1 MVEDGT
7 KKGGRSKE
15 MAEGRRYCGWSRFRC
30 CFLILLLIATVFFY
44 FGDRSVEW
52 VPSLDRASKWLA
64 EFRGGSASRSGS
76 TKTSSEVVSLNS
88 TDFTID
94 AHETASA
101 NSTDHQT
108 SLINSTQQAIKLNPT
123 HNETTSITSA
133 LTIITN
139 LITEVKADLA
149 TPPPYV
155 SPGPYHVEYPSEYIF
170 ILDEPEKCREQN
182 PFLVLMVP
190 VAPYNM
196 EARGAVRSTWGSERQ
211 VLGKEVRLFFLLGLP
226 SGEETEQLQEKVL
239 QESKEHQD
247 LLQSDFIDSYKN
259 LTIKTM
265 VMMEWLSSRCP
276 NASYAMK
283 IDSDMFLNV
292 NTLVNML
299 LHAPKQNYMTGL
311 VAQWGAVLRDPNSK
325 WYLPNEVFPEL
336 VYPPYALGLGYVF
349 TLDLPRKLVEASS
362 HVKAVYIEDVY
373 LGLCMRHLGIRP
385 TDPPNGNLFQ
395 VFPVAY
401 DRCTY
406 SRLIATTTYSITHQ
420 VNAWKDL
427 HKPGPT
433 C

>member
-15 MAEGRRYCGWSRFRC
+15 MVEGRRYCGWSRFRC
-30 CFLILLLIATVFFY
+30 CFLVLLLIATVFFY

-52 VPSLDRASKWLA
+52 VPSLDKASKWWA
-64 EFRGGSASRSGS
+64 ELRGGSVSRSGS
-76 TKTSSEVVSLNS
+76 TNTSSEAVSLNS
-88 TDFTID
+88 TGFTID

-101 NSTDHQT
+101 NSTDRQT
-108 SLINSTQQAIKLNPT
+108 SRIHSTQQAIELNTT
-123 HNETTSITSA
+123 HHETSSITSA

-139 LITEVKADLA
+139 LITEVKAVLA

-170 ILDEPEKCREQN
+170 ILDEAQKCREQN

-190 VAPYNM
+190 VAPYNRD
-196 EARGAVRSTWGSERQ
+196 AREAVRRTWGSERQ
-211 VLGKEVRLFFLLGLP
+211 VLGREVRLFFLLGLP

-299 LHAPKQNYMTGL
+299 LHAPTQNYQTGL
-311 VAQWGAVLRDPNSK
+311 VAQWAAVLRDHNSK
-325 WYLPNEVFPEL
+325 WYLPKEVFPEP

-349 TLDLPRKLVEASS
+349 TLDLPRKLVEASR

-373 LGLCMRHLGIRP
+373 LGLCMRQLGIRP
-385 TDPPNGNLFQ
+385 TDPPSGNLFH

-406 SRLIATTTYSITHQ
+406 SRLIATTTHSITHQ
-420 VNAWKDL
+420 VNAWTDL
-427 HKPGPT
+427 HKPGPP

>member
-7 KKGGRSKE
+7 KKGGRSQE
-15 MAEGRRYCGWSRFRC
+15 MAEGGRCCWSGFRC
-30 CFLILLLIATVFFY
+30 RFLILLVTVAAILFFTNHQSAECVPRWWAEY
-44 FGDRSVEW
+44 HGHSVN
-52 VPSLDRASKWLA
+52 
-64 EFRGGSASRSGS
+64 
-76 TKTSSEVVSLNS
+76 TSSEVVSLNS

-123 HNETTSITSA
+123 HNETSSITSA

-196 EARGAVRSTWGSERQ
+196 EAREAVRSTWGSERQ
-211 VLGKEVRLFFLLGLP
+211 VLGKEVCLFFLLGLP
-226 SGEETEQLQEKVL
+226 SGEETEQLQENVQ

-247 LLQSDFIDSYKN
+247 LLQSDFIDGYKN

-311 VAQWGAVLRDPNSK
+311 VARRGTVLRDPNSK
-325 WYLPNEVFPEL
+325 WYLPNEVFSEQ

-349 TLDLPRKLVEASS
+349 TLDLPRKLVEASR

-385 TDPPNGNLFQ
+385 TNPPNGNLFQ
-395 VFPVAY
+395 VSPVAY